1 MLRKTS
7 VVSVSVFLIFTV
19 FMTIDFSPS
28 TEYELNNDLE
38 VKYTVSDGP
47 ELSSLD
53 GIPGYPVTITAEV
66 TGFSSGDIWSDSYNV
81 FGHIEHD
88 FTRLTEEWV
97 VYRESS
103 YWRCHFIYHYR
114 CVV

>member
-7 VVSVSVFLIFTV
+7 VVSISVFLIFTV

-47 ELSSLD
+47 ELSSPD
-53 GIPGYPVTITAEV
+53 GIPGYR
-66 TGFSSGDIWSDSYNV
+66 D
-81 FGHIEHD
+81 
-88 FTRLTEEWV
+88 
-97 VYRESS
+97 
-103 YWRCHFIYHYR
+103 HY
-114 CVV
+114 C